1 MIHDL
6 LGIEGRARAVVEPSA
21 FAYVAGGADDELTL
35 TDNVAAWDRYRLRPR
50 MLRGVDIPDL
60 RTTVLGQPVAA
71 PVLVAP
77 TAYHRL
83 VHPDGEL
90 ATSVGAARA
99 GTVMVLSTT
108 ASTPI
113 EDVAAAAPD
122 GARWFQLYVHTDR
135 ELTLSLLHRAEAA
148 GYRALVLT
156 VDTPRLGRRRR
167 DGPTGFSLPDGVRP
181 ANLLA
186 DAAANLAQYAAQS
199 FDATLTFEAVTWLC
213 GQTSLPVVVK
223 GILRGDD
230 ARACID
236 AGASAVLVSNH
247 GGRQLDGVVA
257 TADALAE
264 VVAAVGDRGEVYVD
278 GGIRRGVD
286 VLRALALGARAVLIG
301 RSVVWGLAL
310 GGAEGVFD
318 VLAALA
324 AETEDAFALA
334 GVHSCAEAGPDLV
347 IAR

>member
-1 MIHDL
+1 MIGDL
-6 LGIEGRARAVVEPSA
+6 LGLEERARAVVEPAA
-21 FAYVAGGADDELTL
+21 FNYVAGGADDELTL
-35 TDNVAAWDRYRLRPR
+35 TDNVAAWNRYRLRPR
-50 MLRGVDIPDL
+50 MLRGVDIPVL
-60 RTTVLGQPVAA
+60 GTTVLGQPVAS

-90 ATSVGAARA
+90 ATAAGVARA

-108 ASTPI
+108 ASTPM

-122 GARWFQLYVHTDR
+122 GTRWFQLYVHTDR
-135 ELTLSLLHRAEAA
+135 DLTLSLLHRAEAA

-167 DGPTGFSLPDGVRP
+167 DGAAGFSLPDGIRP
-181 ANLLA
+181 ANLMA
-186 DAAANLAQYAAQS
+186 DASANLAQYAAQS
-199 FDATLTFEAVTWLC
+199 FDATLTFEAISWLC
-213 GQTSLPVVVK
+213 SQTTLPVVIK

-257 TADALAE
+257 TADALVE
-264 VVAAVGDRGEVYVD
+264 VSAAVGDQCEVYVD
-278 GGIRRGVD
+278 GGIRRGTD
-286 VLRALALGARAVLIG
+286 VLRALALGARAVFVG

-310 GGAEGVFD
+310 GGADGVFD
-318 VLAALA
+318 VLAAFA
-324 AETEDAFALA
+324 AEIEDAFALA

-347 IAR
+347 VTR

>member
-1 MIHDL
+1 MIDL
-6 LGIEGRARAVVEPSA
+6 LGIEERARDVVEPA
-21 FAYVAGGADDELTL
+21 AYNYVAGGADDELTL
-35 TDNVAAWDRYRLRPR
+35 ADNVAAWNRYRLRPR

-60 RTTVLGQPVAA
+60 RTTVLGQPVAS

-77 TAYHRL
+77 TAYHQL

-90 ATSVGAARA
+90 ATSIGAARA
-99 GTVMVLSTT
+99 GTLMVLSTT
-108 ASTPI
+108 ASTPM

-148 GYRALVLT
+148 GYCALVLT

-167 DGPTGFSLPDGVRP
+167 DGAGGFVLPTGIRP

-186 DAAANLAQYAAQS
+186 DASANLAQYAAQS

-213 GQTSLPVVVK
+213 RQTSLPVVVK
-223 GILRGDD
+223 GVLRGDD

-257 TADALAE
+257 TADALPE
-264 VVAAVGDRGEVYVD
+264 IVAAVGDRGEVYVD
-278 GGIRRGVD
+278 GGIRRGTD
-286 VLRALALGARAVLIG
+286 VLRALALGARAVFIG

-310 GGAEGVFD
+310 NGADGVFD
-318 VLAALA
+318 VLGAFA

-334 GVHSCAEAGPDLV
+334 GVRSCADAGPDL
-347 IAR
+347 IA